1 MESQSVTKI
10 LILEDSKDSLNA
22 VAAMA
27 ENVSKSVSA
36 VPVNSLEEA
45 RAALHQAQQP
55 FQAFLLDINLN
66 PDDKDDISGM
76 IFAREIR
83 AKKEYVFTPIVMITS
98 LANMELSAY
107 RELHCYQYLIKP
119 YNEADIEQL
128 VGKLLFLS
136 QQGETRERFV
146 MVKKDGVNY
155 KLFCKD
161 IICIRAVTRG
171 VCFVLAKEEM
181 RVPYLS
187 IKQLMEKLPKE
198 QFLQVHRM
206 CVVNCDYIECV
217 DTVNGLI
224 NLKNGEMAEVGV
236 TYKNRLINRIK
247 GKEY

>member
-1 MESQSVTKI
+1 MQSVTRI
-10 LILEDSKDSLNA
+10 LILEDNRDSLAA

-27 ENVSKSVSA
+27 ENVSKCVSVT
-36 VPVNSLEEA
+36 PVNSLEEA
-45 RAALHQAQQP
+45 RTALNKARQP

-66 PDDKDDISGM
+66 PDDKQDASGM
-76 IFAREIR
+76 VFAREIR
-83 AKKEYVFTPIVMITS
+83 AKKEYAFTPIVMLTS
-98 LANMELSAY
+98 IANMELSAY

-119 YNEADIEQL
+119 YHEADIEQL

-136 QQGETRERFV
+136 QQGETRESFV

-161 IICIRAVTRG
+161 IICVRAVPRG

-187 IKQLMEKLPKE
+187 IKQLMEKLPGE

-206 CVVNCDYIECV
+206 CVVNLDYVDYI

-224 NLKNGEMAEVGV
+224 HLKNGETAEIGV
-236 TYKNRLINRIK
+236 TYKNRLIHVIK
-247 GKEY
+247 GMDK